1 MDPTY
6 WGPHFFGW
14 MWIFPVIF
22 LIVCLVFLF
31 TFFSRGPGCWGGRHW
46 HRHDGGESARDIL
59 DKRYAKGEIAKD
71 QYEEMKRDLGEK

>member
-1 MDPTY
+1 MDPYY

-14 MWIFPVIF
+14 MWILPAVF

-31 TFFSRGPGCWGGRHW
+31 SFFFRGSGCWGGRHR
-46 HRHDGGESARDIL
+46 HRHDNAESARDIL

-71 QYEEMKRDLGEK
+71 QYEEMKRVLGEK

>member
-1 MDPTY
+1 MEPYY

-31 TFFSRGPGCWGGRHW
+31 AFLFRGPGGWGGAW
-46 HRHDGGESARDIL
+46 HRRDEAESARDIL
-59 DKRYAKGEIAKD
+59 DKRYARGEITKD
-71 QYEEMKRDLGEK
+71 QYEEMKRALGGK